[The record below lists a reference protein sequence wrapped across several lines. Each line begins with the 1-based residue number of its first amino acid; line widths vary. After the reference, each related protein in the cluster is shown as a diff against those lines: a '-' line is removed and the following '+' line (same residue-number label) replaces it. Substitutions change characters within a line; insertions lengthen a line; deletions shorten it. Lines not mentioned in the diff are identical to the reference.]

1 MVCHRTLTNK
11 TRRAAAFTLV
21 EYMFAVAIGVL
32 VLGTGVVLWGYASK
46 TSVTLWSYADLS
58 MKSKMASDQ
67 VSQKIRNA
75 VAVKSFSST
84 DLVLLVPS
92 ATETNGYDMVTYT
105 YSPTAQTLVQTVVSP
120 VNATETK
127 TLLTGCSGFEFKVYQ
142 KVPQSGVDTLTVAA
156 GTNTAKVVEMRW
168 TAGRQ
173 LTGEKTNM
181 TSVVSSKVVM
191 RSKF

>member
-1 MVCHRTLTNK
+1 MVCHRKLTNNAC
-11 TRRAAAFTLV
+11 RAAAFTLV

-67 VSQKIRNA
+67 ISQKIRNA

-92 ATETNGYDMVTYT
+92 ATETNGYDTVTYT
-105 YSPTAQTLVQTVVSP
+105 YSPSAQTLVQTVVSP
-120 VNATETK
+120 VNATATK

-142 KVPQSGVDTLTVAA
+142 KIPQSGVDTLTVAV

>member
-1 MVCHRTLTNK
+1 MVCHRTLTNNA
-11 TRRAAAFTLV
+11 RRAAAFTLV

-58 MKSKMASDQ
+58 MRSKMASDL

-92 ATETNGYDMVTYT
+92 ATQTNGYDTVTFA
-105 YSPTAQTLVQTVVSP
+105 YSPTDKTLIQTVVSP
-120 VNATETK
+120 ANATEAK
-127 TLLTGCSGFEFKVYQ
+127 TLLTECSGFEFRVYQ